1 MNPFKPL
8 IITGAVVAT
17 TSVVSLAVY
26 CRVLAA
32 LTTRAQLAIAA
43 GEPNQAERD
52 AAPLRKTGQSRKLW
66 PVFFFIDF

>member
-52 AAPLRKTGQSRKLW
+52 AAPLRKNW
-66 PVFFFIDF
+66 PEPQALASFLFIDF